1 MIFLLD
7 ADQGGTESVAD
18 LVEQGLIKHVPIPSY
33 EAFAD
38 EVVGPLLP
46 KLSEADTIIVDTLS
60 ALANT
65 TRGDFRLGN
74 EVDDKL
80 WGKRNLYFG
89 GDKNFLT
96 QYEAAEK
103 LIMRRLKNIRSTGA
117 HIITITHEDE
127 QVDAISQTKK
137 RAPGLNQA
145 FYGSLMAHS
154 TDVFRLSMLFDDVKN
169 GDGST
174 KYAAGTRVLYLQPVE
189 GMDGHVT
196 KYHVPRSVAEK
207 LPKGLIDPDWQKMS
221 DVLQKDPGWLVLY
234 GPPGIGKT
242 TFACSKALLTTKKE
256 KVA

>member
-1 MIFLLD
+1 MD

-18 LVEQGLIKHVPIPSY
+18 LVESGQVTHIPIPSF
-33 EAFAD
+33 EVFAD

-46 KLSEADTIIVDTLS
+46 KLNSDDTVIVDTLS

-65 TRGDFRLGN
+65 TRGDFRLGTA
-74 EVDDKL
+74 VDDNL
-80 WGKRNLYFG
+80 WAKRALYFG

-103 LIMRRLKNIRSTGA
+103 MIMRRLKNVRSTGA

-154 TDVFRLSMLFDDVKN
+154 TDVFRLSMLFDDIKN
-169 GDGST
+169 ADGSV
-174 KYAAGTRVLYLQPVE
+174 KYKRGTRVLYLQPVE
-189 GMDGHVT
+189 GIDGHVT

-207 LPKGLIDPDWQKMS
+207 LPSGLIDPDWQKLY
-221 DVLQKDPGWLVLY
+221 DTLEKDPGWLVLY

-242 TFACSKALLTTKKE
+242 TLACSKALLNTKKD
-256 KVA
+256 KKAK